1 MTLLTLLWKYK
12 TATLAVALLLF
23 GVKMCRSRDAAL
35 VEKGRAEAAYGNI
48 RQRLSTLTHR
58 ADSLSR
64 VFRVDTLT
72 LTRKITQYV
81 EHRDTLRLT
90 DTVRVKEA
98 LKAADTAI
106 SACQRSL
113 QTCSRLVAIKDSII
127 AKTDS
132 VYSARERHMKSQLKT
147 ERYKW
152 AILSFLLGAAV
163 ATVQMH

>member
-1 MTLLTLLWKYK
+1 MI
-12 TATLAVALLLF
+12 ALLLKHWQTALLGAVLVF
-23 GVKMCRSRDAAL
+23 GVGMCRARDNAL
-35 VEKGRAEAAYGNI
+35 VLKGAYEAEAAHLAE
-48 RQRLSTLTHR
+48 RVADLTHR
-58 ADSLSR
+58 ADSLQSA
-64 VFRVDTLT
+64 FRVDTVR
-72 LTRKITQYV
+72 LTRSVTKYETL
-81 EHRDTLRLT
+81 RDTLRLT

-106 SACQRSL
+106 SACQRSR